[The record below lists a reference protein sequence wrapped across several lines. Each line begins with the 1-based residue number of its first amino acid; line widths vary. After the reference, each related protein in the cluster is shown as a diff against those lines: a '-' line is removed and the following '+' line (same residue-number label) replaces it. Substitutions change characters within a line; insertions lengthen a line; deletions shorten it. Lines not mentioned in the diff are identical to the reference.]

1 MTSSPNRIHI
11 LTERLALCR
20 PNENDLRAIYEIH
33 ADPET
38 NRHNPKGPMQSESE
52 AVDIL
57 AHWQAEWDDKG
68 WGYWSIALCSNPE
81 RIIGFGGIS
90 TRPRFG
96 GNSLLQKLMAEN
108 AANLYFRFRPEAWGR
123 GYANEMAQ
131 QALQLAFG
139 AAGVQRVVGITRESN
154 TLSRKALERIGLSF
168 HEHSNDVPGQEPSL
182 VYAIDAASFAVQTAA
197 IPC

>member
-1 MTSSPNRIHI
+1 MTSMPNRIHL

-20 PNENDLRAIYEIH
+20 PSESDLRAIYEIH

-38 NRHNPKGPMQSESE
+38 NLHNPKGPMQNESE
-52 AVDIL
+52 AVDVL
-57 AHWQAEWDDKG
+57 AHWQVEWADKG
-68 WGYWSIALCSNPE
+68 WGYWSIALRSDPE

-96 GNSLLQKLMAEN
+96 GNTLLQSLMRQN

-154 TLSRKALERIGLSF
+154 TLSRKALQRIGLSF

>member
-1 MTSSPNRIHI
+1 MTPSPNRIHI

-20 PNENDLRAIYEIH
+20 PNEDDLRAIYEIH

-38 NRHNPKGPMQSESE
+38 NLHNPKGPMQNESE
-52 AVDIL
+52 AVDVL
-57 AHWQAEWDDKG
+57 AHWRAEWDDKD
-68 WGYWSIALCSNPE
+68 WGYWSIALRSDPE
-81 RIIGFGGIS
+81 RVIGFGGIS

-108 AANLYFRFRPEAWGR
+108 AANLYFRFRPEAWGC

-139 AAGVQRVVGITRESN
+139 TAGVQRVVGITRESN
-154 TLSRKALERIGLSF
+154 TLSRKALQRIGLGF
-168 HEHSNDVPGQEPSL
+168 HEHSDDVPGQEPSL
-182 VYAIDAASFAVQTAA
+182 VYVIDAASFSAHAA
-197 IPC
+197 ATQC